1 MELLPLLYALL
12 AAITGFS
19 AGDRVAFNERAP
31 VTACASSAVL
41 EQHQAV
47 KIAQVAVRPQA
58 ILAALPAV
66 LPRWVLGRIE
76 SGSIFRVAGFAVRR
90 Q

>member
-19 AGDRVAFNERAP
+19 AGDRVALNERVP
-31 VTACASSAVL
+31 VAACASEAVL

-47 KIAQVAVRPQA
+47 KIAQVSVRPQ
-58 ILAALPAV
+58 LVLTALPTA
-66 LPRWVLGRIE
+66 LPRWVLGFVE
-76 SGSIFRVAGFAVRR
+76 SASIFRIAGFAVRR
-90 Q
+90 E